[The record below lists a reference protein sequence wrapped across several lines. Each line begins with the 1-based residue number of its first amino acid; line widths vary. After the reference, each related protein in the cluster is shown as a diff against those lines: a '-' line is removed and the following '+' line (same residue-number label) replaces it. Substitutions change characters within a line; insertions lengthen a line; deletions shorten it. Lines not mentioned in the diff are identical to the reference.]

1 MFYLFRA
8 CCIISI
14 PAFLHLE
21 GKSSSST
28 VNILLSLFYIDI
40 LPYTMLMWF
49 LIIKIFRL
57 ENTGLFVS
65 SGVFPL
71 NTSDLEHDFDVVLVY
86 LLAREKSRRRQN
98 KDAVKVT
105 EVTLGDSSLE
115 DGWQELSSSFTG
127 MSLLSVTTFSSSVTP
142 AAGIT
147 RQVKAESWFCL
158 KTWLGSWFFLVWCC
172 PWSSWCLPWPV
183 SRRSLETWLSL
194 SCSCLPNSI
203 TTSSLNSSLPITT
216 LSYIGLLKGTAAKVR
231 RLLIIVS
238 CS

>member
-1 MFYLFRA
+1 M
-8 CCIISI
+8 
-14 PAFLHLE
+14 
-21 GKSSSST
+21 
-28 VNILLSLFYIDI
+28 
-40 LPYTMLMWF
+40 
-49 LIIKIFRL
+49 
-57 ENTGLFVS
+57 
-65 SGVFPL
+65 FPL

-158 KTWLGSWFFLVWCC
+158 KTWLGSWFFLV
-172 PWSSWCLPWPV
+172 
-183 SRRSLETWLSL
+183 
-194 SCSCLPNSI
+194 
-203 TTSSLNSSLPITT
+203 
-216 LSYIGLLKGTAAKVR
+216 
-231 RLLIIVS
+231 
-238 CS
+238 